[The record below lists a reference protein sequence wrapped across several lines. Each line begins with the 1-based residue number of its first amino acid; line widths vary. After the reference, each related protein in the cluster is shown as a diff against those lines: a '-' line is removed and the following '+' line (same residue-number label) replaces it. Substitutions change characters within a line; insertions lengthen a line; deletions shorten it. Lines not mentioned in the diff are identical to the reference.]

1 MVRFGVV
8 SLAPAGADSRP
19 QAGMI
24 KMADGD
30 ARVAGGGG
38 IFTVAR
44 GDGVVGGHLARGRE
58 LHGGSHVH
66 AANFENAA
74 EGFEGGGQTDLRVAI
89 ADRDGGT
96 GALRARQ
103 KRSVDLLGEE

>member
-1 MVRFGVV
+1 MVCFGVV

-30 ARVAGGGG
+30 ARAAGGGG
-38 IFTVAR
+38 VFAVAR
-44 GDGVVGGHLARGRE
+44 GGGVVGGHLARGRE

-66 AANFENAA
+66 AANLESAA
-74 EGFEGGGQTDLRVAI
+74 EGFEGGVQTGLGVAWW
-89 ADRDGGT
+89 RLDGGT
-96 GALRARQ
+96 VGSRAR
-103 KRSVDLLGEE
+103 